1 LYPTCLTAADCPLHA
16 SQHIDGC
23 DLSVVLKEGH
33 LERDALYWH
42 FPHYN
47 KHPFSTPGSVI
58 RRGRWKLIDSF
69 DPESK
74 ELYDLET
81 DIGEQHNLAS
91 TQPVI
96 MSELLSALSAW
107 RKDVDAERM
116 LPNSDYDPVR
126 AQPKQKKQ
134 KKKSATPRQ

>member
-1 LYPTCLTAADCPLHA
+1 M
-16 SQHIDGC
+16 
-23 DLSVVLKEGH
+23 
-33 LERDALYWH
+33 
-42 FPHYN
+42 
-47 KHPFSTPGSVI
+47 I